1 MRRQVAVFEPAIE
14 RKNKNM
20 PLLQILRPTLPIL
33 IGASLMLSLSM
44 GLRQSLG
51 IFLQPLTHDVAI
63 SVSDFT
69 LAIAVQN
76 LAWGFLQ
83 PFAGAF
89 TVRFGFRAI
98 MMVGA
103 VLYVAGLSLMAG
115 AQGFLSVMI
124 GAGVLIGTSLACTA
138 AAIAMS
144 VAARA
149 VPATVRSTVLGI
161 VSAAGSLGALLSAPL
176 GQMLNEGYGW
186 RTGLVGFV
194 VLSLALLPAA
204 WFAGKVDKIP
214 LPPRASDE
222 IADTSASVA
231 AKIAFGNASFAVMT
245 SAYFV
250 CGMQLVFITTHLPS
264 YLAICGMDPMLSA
277 QTLGVIGGF
286 NVLGSLFFGWAGE
299 RWNKL
304 ALLGAIY
311 ISRSLVLAWYFM
323 LPPSPAT
330 TLLFGAMM
338 GFLWLGVGP
347 LVAGAVVE
355 MFGLKWQAMIGGLAF
370 MSHQLGS
377 FVGAYGGGL
386 LYDSLGSYTLAWRI
400 GVAVGLAAGIVQVA
414 FALVRPTEPP
424 LVRAA

>member
-1 MRRQVAVFEPAIE
+1 V
-14 RKNKNM
+14 
-20 PLLQILRPTLPIL
+20 PLLRMLRPTLPIL
-33 IGASLMLSLSM
+33 LGASLMLSLSM

-89 TVRFGFRAI
+89 TVRFGFRTI
-98 MMVGA
+98 MMAGA
-103 VLYVAGLSLMAG
+103 VLYVAGLSLMAS
-115 AQGFLSVMI
+115 AQGFLSVLL
-124 GAGVLIGTSLACTA
+124 GAGVLIGMSLACTA

-144 VAARA
+144 VATRA
-149 VPATVRSTVLGI
+149 VPASVRSTVLGM
-161 VSAAGSLGALLSAPL
+161 VSAAGSLGALMAAPL
-176 GQMLNEGYGW
+176 GQILNEGYGW
-186 RTGLVGFV
+186 RTGLIGFV
-194 VLSLALLPAA
+194 VLSLVMLPAA

-214 LPPRASDE
+214 LPAPAHDE
-222 IADTSASVA
+222 IGNSSAAVA
-231 AKIAFGNASFAVMT
+231 AKLAFGNASFVVMT
-245 SAYFV
+245 LAYFV

-277 QTLGVIGGF
+277 QTLGMIGGF
-286 NVLGSLFFGWAGE
+286 NVLGSLFFGWAGQ

-304 ALLGAIY
+304 ALLGGIY

-323 LPPSPAT
+323 LPPTPVT

-355 MFGLKWQAMIGGLAF
+355 MFGLKWQAMIQGIAF

-386 LYDSLGSYTLAWRI
+386 LYDALGTYTLAWRI
-400 GVAVGLAAGIVQVA
+400 GVALGLAAGIIQVA
-414 FALVRPTEPP
+414 FALLRPTEPP
-424 LVRAA
+424 LVAAE

>member
-1 MRRQVAVFEPAIE
+1 
-14 RKNKNM
+14 M

-51 IFLQPLTHDVAI
+51 IFLQPLTHDVGI

-89 TVRFGFRAI
+89 AVRFGFRAI
-98 MMVGA
+98 MMAGA
-103 VLYVAGLSLMAG
+103 VLYIAGLSLMAA
-115 AQGFLSVMI
+115 AQGFLSVML
-124 GAGVLIGTSLACTA
+124 GAGVLIGLSLACTA
-138 AAIAMS
+138 SAIAMA
-144 VAARA
+144 VATRA
-149 VPATVRSTVLGI
+149 VPATVRSTVLGM
-161 VSAAGSLGALLSAPL
+161 VSAAGSLGALLAAPL
-176 GQMLNEGYGW
+176 GQMLNQGYGW
-186 RTGLVGFV
+186 RTGLAGFV

-204 WFAGKVDKIP
+204 WFAGKVDRIP
-214 LPPRASDE
+214 LPAPAPDE
-222 IADTSASVA
+222 IGNTSAGVA
-231 AKIAFGNASFAVMT
+231 VKLAFSHASFVVMT
-245 SAYFV
+245 CAYFV
-250 CGMQLVFITTHLPS
+250 CGMQLIFITTHLPS
-264 YLAICGMDPMLSA
+264 YLLICGMDPMLSA

-286 NVLGSLFFGWAGE
+286 NVLGSLFFGWAGQ

-304 ALLGAIY
+304 ALLGGIY

-323 LPPSPAT
+323 LPPTPAT
-330 TLLFGAMM
+330 TLLFGAMV

-355 MFGLKWQAMIGGLAF
+355 MFGLKWQAMIQGLAF

-377 FVGAYGGGL
+377 FLGAYGGGL
-386 LYDSLGSYTLAWRI
+386 IFDALGSYTMAWRI
-400 GVAVGLAAGIVQVA
+400 GVALGLTAGIIQVT
-414 FALVRPTEPP
+414 FALLRPTEPP
-424 LVRAA
+424 LVAAR